1 MTRNF
6 AAVLRGGACALV
18 LAGALPVFE
27 ATVGAGAALAQ
38 QQPRPPQAVTVV
50 TLKTQDVTLTSM
62 LPGRVVAS
70 SLAEVRPQ
78 VSGIIRERLFEEGAD
93 VAAGDP
99 LYRIDS
105 ATYQAQVAA
114 AKAAVAQAKANLVS
128 AEKEAVRL
136 STLVERQIVSQQDLD
151 TAIAARDSAAAA
163 VQVAEA
169 QLQSANIELDRAT
182 VRAPLSGV
190 VGRSLT
196 TQGALVTASQA
207 TPLAVIRDL
216 DPVYVDVTQSA
227 AELIRWRR
235 GHTETTLEGA
245 DRTVVLNLADGERYD
260 QTGTLTAAEPNVD
273 EQTGVI
279 VLRMKF
285 ANPDRLLLPGM
296 YVEVELPLGL
306 ARNVVLVPQEAVRRD
321 RRGRPTALVVTAE
334 NVVEQRMLTVL
345 RDRGSNWIVSD
356 GLTDGD
362 RVIVE
367 GVQKIGVGITVA
379 PDERKPDERKPVER
393 KPDERKSAPP
403 AAAPAKN

>member
-1 MTRNF
+1 MARNF
-6 AAVLRGGACALV
+6 AGVFEKAVPALV
-18 LAGALPVFE
+18 LAAAFPVLS
-27 ATVGAGAALAQ
+27 AGFAFAQ
-38 QQPRPPQAVTVV
+38 QNPRPPQAVTVV
-50 TLKTQDVTLTSM
+50 TLKSQDATLTSM

-78 VSGIIRERLFEEGAD
+78 VSGIIRERLFEEGAE
-93 VAAGDP
+93 VTAGEP

-114 AKAAVAQAKANLVS
+114 TVAAVAQAKANLVS
-128 AEKEAVRL
+128 AEKEAARIT
-136 STLVERQIVSQQDLD
+136 TLVARQIVSQQDLD
-151 TAIAARDSAAAA
+151 TVIAARDSAAAA

-196 TQGALVTASQA
+196 TQGALVTAGQA
-207 TPLAVIRDL
+207 APLAVIRDL

-235 GHTETTLEGA
+235 GHTETTLGGA
-245 DRTVVLNLADGERYD
+245 DRTVKLNLADGERYD

-285 ANPDRLLLPGM
+285 SNPDRLLLPGM

-306 ARNVVLVPQEAVRRD
+306 ARNVLLVPQEAVRRD
-321 RRGRPTALVVTAE
+321 RRGRPTALVVTPD
-334 NVVEQRMLTVL
+334 NVVEQRTLTVL
-345 RDRGSNWIVSD
+345 RDRGATWIVSE
-356 GLTDGD
+356 GLKDGD

-367 GVQKIGVGITVA
+367 GVQKIAVGATVNPEESKPADPGAA
-379 PDERKPDERKPVER
+379 PAATT
-393 KPDERKSAPP
+393 AP
-403 AAAPAKN
+403 AAPAKN